1 MAARQFQRDESLRA
15 LTDSILLLLQQ
26 ANLSPLQM
34 LDVAHE
40 IEKVGLLRLAT
51 ERVEEELIRREKEPR
66 RGGHKAAG
74 R

>member
-1 MAARQFQRDESLRA
+1 MAARQFQRDENLRA
-15 LTDSILLLLQQ
+15 LADRILLLLQE
-26 ANLSPLQM
+26 ANLSPLQV

-40 IEKVGLLRLAT
+40 IEKVGLVRLTA
-51 ERVEEELIRREKEPR
+51 ERVEEEIIRRDKEPR